1 MSFKSLHQLFS
12 SFDNQDAWQAQQQ
25 FQKLLGCWFQVVG
38 PVVAAHTRPIKIQR
52 QVLQVATSSPAWAQN
67 LVFERHRI
75 LEKLNAQLGSQL
87 TDIRFS
93 TAQWYSDAPKQDK
106 PDSATVTWQ
115 EHPSRIETD
124 LNTLKPGLSETSSD
138 PVEVFQHWSERMR
151 SRLQHLPLCPQCQC
165 PTPTGEL
172 KRWSVCALCATK
184 QWQPK
189 DS

>member
-25 FQKLLGCWFQVVG
+25 FQKLLGCWFEVVG
-38 PVVAAHTRPIKIQR
+38 PVVAAHTRPVKIQR

-67 LVFERHRI
+67 LVFERRRI
-75 LEKLNAQLGSQL
+75 LEKLNTQLGSQF

-106 PDSATVTWQ
+106 PDSTTVTWQ
-115 EHPSRIETD
+115 EHPSRIDGELTEVRP
-124 LNTLKPGLSETSSD
+124 TKTGMGTD
-138 PVEVFQHWSERMR
+138 PVEVFQQWSEMMR
-151 SRLQHLPLCPQCQC
+151 SRSHHLPLCPQCQC

-184 QWQPK
+184 QWQRK
-189 DS
+189 ES